1 MKFNIYIGLFFSI
14 LFANGS
20 YEIFNMPS
28 DAIALSLNN
37 SASIYE
43 NKSLCTNPASLSTK
57 TNSKSYSYILLP
69 ASIHYISY
77 KNTKQIKMGTIASKI
92 SYINYGILLDSKT
105 NEESLAY
112 DILLEYAYKREL
124 FNIISLGIS
133 GGLLYSSI
141 EDYRSNVLF
150 ANIGLRTRLL
160 NKKLGL
166 GTSFENLGFA
176 TNMYTNRREII
187 PSLVRFG
194 VYYDLKYIP
203 SILNINYIYNY
214 KNSFSDYLIIG
225 SEFKL
230 DNNIYIRLAIN
241 SLRKDFLIQDFSSD
255 IISGLSGGIGLRKFD
270 RYYDIG
276 FKNLG
281 PAGLILGFSISKKL
295 N

>member
-1 MKFNIYIGLFFSI
+1 M

-241 SLRKDFLIQDFSSD
+241 SLRKDLLIQDFSSD

>member
-1 MKFNIYIGLFFSI
+1 
-14 LFANGS
+14 
-20 YEIFNMPS
+20 MPS

-57 TNSKSYSYILLP
+57 TNFKSYSYILLP

-77 KNTKQIKMGTIASKI
+77 KNTKQINMGTVASKI

-214 KNSFSDYLIIG
+214 
-225 SEFKL
+225 
-230 DNNIYIRLAIN
+230 
-241 SLRKDFLIQDFSSD
+241 
-255 IISGLSGGIGLRKFD
+255 
-270 RYYDIG
+270 
-276 FKNLG
+276 
-281 PAGLILGFSISKKL
+281 
-295 N
+295 

>member
-1 MKFNIYIGLFFSI
+1 M

-57 TNSKSYSYILLP
+57 TNFKSYSYILLP

-105 NEESLAY
+105 NKESLAY

-194 VYYDLKYIP
+194 IYYDLKYIP

-214 KNSFSDYLIIG
+214 NNSFSDYLIIG

-241 SLRKDFLIQDFSSD
+241 SLRKDLLIQDFSSD

-270 RYYDIG
+270 RFYDIG

>member
-1 MKFNIYIGLFFSI
+1 MKFNIYIGLFFSM

-37 SASIYE
+37 SASVYE

-112 DILLEYAYKREL
+112 DILLEHAYKREL

-176 TNMYTNRREII
+176 TNMYTNRKEII

-194 VYYDLKYIP
+194 IYYDLKYIP

-241 SLRKDFLIQDFSSD
+241 SLRKDLLVQDFSSD

>member
-1 MKFNIYIGLFFSI
+1 M

-28 DAIALSLNN
+28 DAISLSLNN

-214 KNSFSDYLIIG
+214 KNSFSDYLVIG

-241 SLRKDFLIQDFSSD
+241 SLRKDLLIQDFSSD

>member
-37 SASIYE
+37 SASVYE
-43 NKSLCTNPASLSTK
+43 NKFLCTNPASLSTK

-77 KNTKQIKMGTIASKI
+77 KNTKQISMGTIASKI

-124 FNIISLGIS
+124 FNIISLGLS

-141 EDYRSNVLF
+141 EDYKSNVLF

-166 GTSFENLGFA
+166 GISFENLGFA
-176 TNMYTNRREII
+176 TNMYTNRKEII

-241 SLRKDFLIQDFSSD
+241 SLRKDLLIQDFSSD